1 MYELTERRKM
11 LLQELQKSQ
20 VEYKDNLIES
30 AKKDR
35 EYRKLYS
42 QELLIQRE
50 KGMQVSI
57 LSDVCRGEER
67 VVQAKTES
75 NIADGLAKA
84 SLEKINILKIEIRI
98 LEEEITAIRQGR

>member
-1 MYELTERRKM
+1 M

-42 QELLIQRE
+42 QELLKERE
-50 KGMQVSI
+50 KGIQVSI
-57 LSDVCRGEER
+57 LSDVCRGKEEIINAR
-67 VVQAKTES
+67 TES

-98 LEEEITAIRQGR
+98 IEDEIQAIRQGR